1 LITNSRIFNEPNQNQ
16 PKPPSISTTKDIK
29 MGAVVSCI
37 QSCLRTIGRTI
48 MAIINGIGSI
58 IMAIV
63 NGIVTF
69 LDTIVGCLTCNT
81 CGGRRR
87 HHSSGTT
94 TGRRRGF
101 GRRRHVGTT
110 STI

>member
-1 LITNSRIFNEPNQNQ
+1 
-16 PKPPSISTTKDIK
+16 

-37 QSCLRTIGRTI
+37 EACFRAIGRTI
-48 MAIINGIGSI
+48 MAVINGIGGI

-63 NGIVTF
+63 NGIVSF
-69 LDTIVGCLTCNT
+69 LNIIVGCLTCQR
-81 CGGRRR
+81 CGGSRR
-87 HHSSGTT
+87 HGTT

-110 STI
+110 SAI